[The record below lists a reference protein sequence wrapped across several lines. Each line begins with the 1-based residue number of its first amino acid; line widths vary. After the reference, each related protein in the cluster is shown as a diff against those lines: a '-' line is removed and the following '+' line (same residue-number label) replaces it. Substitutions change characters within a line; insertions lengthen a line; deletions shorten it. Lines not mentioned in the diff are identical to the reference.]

1 MPLLLKAFLSHRYQ
15 APAVNTYFYEV
26 FAETA
31 ELQFDV
37 DRGTGSTN
45 VTRLERMI
53 RDADAFVGIYP
64 VDVEGAGPPTRQ
76 QLLDSSAYFRLE
88 LGLAVRA
95 KTPAIVFVD
104 RRFGP
109 ILDAP
114 SSILSC
120 SFDHQE
126 VTGRGGSPNRP
137 RFQEAF
143 ERFANSV
150 EASMRYERSRP
161 LPQSSL
167 VGLLL
172 PPDAYD
178 AALIDQLEALTA
190 DASIEIERLPWPPRL
205 DGRLISRLQ
214 SFDWVVADVGVAT
227 AHTGVAG
234 FLHGQFIPT
243 LRLARHTDST
253 SGDTSE
259 AGVGGSARS
268 STIPASLYGGHEVG
282 YPKDI
287 VTWRTR
293 DELLPAFKKRLAR
306 ITEESRRIGA
316 VADAGEYFQ
325 EAARR
330 KEAVFVSYSGAD
342 EDRVIPIT
350 QALRKRFQ
358 SVFDYR
364 DGGQSIE
371 PGQPWLNEIFAKLD
385 RSAVGILMLSP
396 AYFNSGNCA
405 HEARSVIAARDGGK
419 MTMIPIK
426 LGREEMVSPPWLT
439 DIQYLRA
446 WEHADSNAI
455 VERIIKL
462 LSPGAGSQS

>member
-1 MPLLLKAFLSHRYQ
+1 MPLLFKAFLSHRYR

-53 RDADAFVGIYP
+53 RDTDAFVGIYSI
-64 VDVEGAGPPTRQ
+64 ETESAERPTRQ

-109 ILDAP
+109 ILDTP
-114 SSILSC
+114 SSIFSC

-143 ERFANSV
+143 ERFANGV
-150 EASMRYERSRP
+150 DASMRYERSQP
-161 LPQSSL
+161 LPQSSV
-167 VGLLL
+167 VGFLL

-178 AALIDQLEALTA
+178 PPLIEQLESLSS
-190 DASIEIERLPWPPRL
+190 DANIEIERLSWPPRL

-214 SFDWVVADVGVAT
+214 SFDWVVADVGVA
-227 AHTGVAG
+227 AANTGIAG
-234 FLHGQFIPT
+234 YLHGQFIPT
-243 LRLARHTDST
+243 LRLARQTDST
-253 SGDTSE
+253 SGDP
-259 AGVGGSARS
+259 SAPG
-268 STIPASLYGGHEVG
+268 IDAPARTPRADSLYGGHEVG

-287 VTWRTR
+287 VTWKTL
-293 DELLPAFKKRLAR
+293 DDLLPAFKKRLAR

-316 VADAGEYFQ
+316 VADAAEYFL

-342 EDRVIPIT
+342 EDRVSPIT

-371 PGQPWLNEIFAKLD
+371 PGQSWLNEIFAKLD
-385 RSAVGILMLSP
+385 RSAVGILMLSQ
-396 AYFNSGNCA
+396 AYLNSGNCA
-405 HEARSVIAARDGGK
+405 HEARSVIAARDEGK
-419 MTMIPIK
+419 MTVVPIK
-426 LGREEMVSPPWLT
+426 LGREEMASPPWLT

-446 WEHADSNAI
+446 WEHPDPNAI
-455 VERIIKL
+455 VERIVKL
-462 LSPGAGSQS
+462 LPPAVRSQA